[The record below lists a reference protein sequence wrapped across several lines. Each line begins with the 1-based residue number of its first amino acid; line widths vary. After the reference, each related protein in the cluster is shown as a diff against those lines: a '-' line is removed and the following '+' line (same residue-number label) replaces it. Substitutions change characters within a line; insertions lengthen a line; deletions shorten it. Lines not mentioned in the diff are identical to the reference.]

1 MKKKSA
7 GERRETEYKNE
18 EEEKGEKEELA
29 K

>member
-1 MKKKSA
+1 MKNNSG